1 MTGGWRAL
9 LAPNAANGAW
19 AKRARDLGTMGG
31 TGYAVAALVLFGLG
45 DFVFKRAADA
55 GVKTHHFIMVQAWFF
70 SSSVFVY
77 SLLTGK
83 LLLGWPALWGSAAGA
98 FMLIGYTNF
107 SRSLSGGAVSIN
119 APIFRLNFIIT
130 AVLAIAFLGE
140 ALTLEKIAAL
150 ILALAAAWLLLG
162 GGNGKSAKVDR
173 RSLAQVTIATFALG
187 IGNIM
192 HKIGLDQGVLPETLV
207 TAQAAVVA
215 SFATLSSYL
224 IDRRIAPE
232 AVVWRYSPLAALAL
246 VTAFVFL
253 LRGLAQGEASVL
265 VPIAQMGF
273 IVTAGLGMVM
283 LREPFTIRKMIGL
296 TAAAGA
302 LGLFAAS

>member
-1 MTGGWRAL
+1 MS
-9 LAPNAANGAW
+9 
-19 AKRARDLGTMGG
+19 GTA
-31 TGYAVAALVLFGLG
+31 YAIAALVLFGLG

-70 SSSVFVY
+70 SSSIFVY
-77 SLLTGK
+77 ALLTGR
-83 LLLGWPALWGSAAGA
+83 LVLGLPALWGSLAGV

-107 SRSLSGGAVSIN
+107 SRSLSSGAVSIN

-140 ALTLEKIAAL
+140 ALTLPKIAAL

-162 GGNGKSAKVDR
+162 GGNGKPGAVNR
-173 RSLAQVTIATFALG
+173 RSLLQVIVATFALG
-187 IGNIM
+187 IGNIFL
-192 HKIGLDQGVLPETLV
+192 KVGLQHGALPETLV
-207 TAQAAVVA
+207 TAQAAVVV
-215 SFATLSSYL
+215 SFATLTSFT

-273 IVTAGLGMVM
+273 IVTAGLGVVM
-283 LREPFTIRKMIGL
+283 LREPFTLRKMIGL
-296 TAAAGA
+296 AAAAGA